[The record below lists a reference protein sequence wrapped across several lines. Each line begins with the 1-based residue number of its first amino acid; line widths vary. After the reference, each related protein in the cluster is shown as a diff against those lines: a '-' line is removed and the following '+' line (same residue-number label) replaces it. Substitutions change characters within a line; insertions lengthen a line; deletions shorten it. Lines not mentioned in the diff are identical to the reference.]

1 MAKQLVHTAQLVDS
15 LLDSLPTTGELIFR
29 SFSHAPLADE
39 EERQLERIMQL
50 RKEDEAVSEELKRE
64 LQRAEEVLASSRTA
78 FLALSRDRLAVL
90 TPTGAADPTLLAAVQ
105 AAVKAA
111 AEDKTRPPAQEL
123 PAGSAP
129 KT

>member
-1 MAKQLVHTAQLVDS
+1 
-15 LLDSLPTTGELIFR
+15 
-29 SFSHAPLADE
+29 
-39 EERQLERIMQL
+39 MQL